1 MKNDFINLTEENV
14 SDEHLCCI
22 IRSRKPHSGI
32 SAKREWL
39 SDRLK
44 EGHVFRKLNVKGT
57 VFIEYAPL
65 ETAWVPIEG
74 SRYYYI
80 YCLWA
85 TGEYKGKGYGKQLL
99 EYCIADAK
107 ANGKSGIC
115 VLGAKKQKAWLTDQS
130 FLKRYGFQVV
140 DTTESG
146 YELLALSF
154 DGTFP
159 QLCEAAKKERITNQD
174 LTVFYDMQCPYILK
188 NVDIVR
194 QYCEKHDI
202 PVAFHLVDTL
212 EKAKA
217 VPCVFNN
224 WAVFYKGSF
233 QTVKLLLDIAALKR
247 IVKK

>member
-1 MKNDFINLTEENV
+1 MD
-14 SDEHLCCI
+14 S
-22 IRSRKPHSGI
+22 
-32 SAKREWL
+32 
-39 SDRLK
+39 
-44 EGHVFRKLNVKGT
+44 
-57 VFIEYAPL
+57 
-65 ETAWVPIEG
+65 
-74 SRYYYI
+74 
-80 YCLWA
+80 
-85 TGEYKGKGYGKQLL
+85 
-99 EYCIADAK
+99 
-107 ANGKSGIC
+107 
-115 VLGAKKQKAWLTDQS
+115 
-130 FLKRYGFQVV
+130 
-140 DTTESG
+140 TESG

-233 QTVKLLLDIAALKR
+233 QTVNLLLDIAALKR